1 MAICQKCGAEVAD
14 GYRFCMHCGAPM
26 QQQEQQ
32 CVITPPSD
40 PFAASSFI
48 SEGCSAEETASLAAE
63 AEAEAAPTASAEAAP
78 VSSEPT
84 SAQAAAPSQASAAA
98 AQPADTAYQPP
109 AAPHGAAQVPPPHHP
124 ADADIPSAF
133 ALFGVLFAF
142 MIPVVGQILAIVWA
156 VGRDSN
162 PFLRNLSRGYLLL
175 VAVLIV
181 FAGFTALSGF
191 LTYLIFLH

>member
-1 MAICQKCGAEVAD
+1 
-14 GYRFCMHCGAPM
+14 
-26 QQQEQQ
+26 
-32 CVITPPSD
+32 
-40 PFAASSFI
+40 
-48 SEGCSAEETASLAAE
+48 
-63 AEAEAAPTASAEAAP
+63 
-78 VSSEPT
+78 
-84 SAQAAAPSQASAAA
+84 
-98 AQPADTAYQPP
+98 
-109 AAPHGAAQVPPPHHP
+109 
-124 ADADIPSAF
+124 
-133 ALFGVLFAF
+133 